1 MLEPFAAHLPIP
13 PPQSLRLAI
22 AELEDH
28 RCISEL
34 QVPTP
39 HSPHDFHSLQLTTA
53 HCCPL
58 QQTSSGWRPQ
68 SKGTFLNSSEG
79 DTIIKFQHRNIKSP
93 ESARGSWVFLESLWA
108 HLAPFRFT
116 GRGWKLRSLSRW
128 RTRGFRYSDLAPF
141 DSVL

>member
-53 HCCPL
+53 HGCPL
-58 QQTSSGWRPQ
+58 QQTSSGWRSQ

-79 DTIIKFQHRNIKSP
+79 DIIIKFQHRNIKSP
-93 ESARGSWVFLESLWA
+93 KSARGFWVFLESLWA
-108 HLAPFRFT
+108 LGAVSIHRSELETAFSEPLEDQVFREA
-116 GRGWKLRSLSRW
+116 
-128 RTRGFRYSDLAPF
+128 DI
-141 DSVL
+141 